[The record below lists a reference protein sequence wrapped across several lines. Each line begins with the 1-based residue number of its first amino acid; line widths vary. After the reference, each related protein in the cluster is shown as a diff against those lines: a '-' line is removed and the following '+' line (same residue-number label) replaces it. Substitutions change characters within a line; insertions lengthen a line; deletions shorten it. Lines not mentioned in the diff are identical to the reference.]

1 MFALVGLLLLVP
13 FAEAGVGLSSEMIG
27 VTTSLTPEK
36 ELSTALVQTQN
47 SRGLVDPN
55 RFSFQNTIGMSF
67 RSGGREGLSQ
77 YYLNTITYKAAKPLT
92 IQAQVGLEN
101 NLYGSP
107 IIGPSGRGGNVRIVV
122 PYLRALYQPRPN
134 IQIEIQFSNRPHYYG
149 YGGATR
155 IESDPGLR

>member
-1 MFALVGLLLLVP
+1 MFKSSIFALAVLFLSAP
-13 FAEAGVGLSSEMIG
+13 FAEAGVGLSSETVD

-36 ELSTALVQTQN
+36 EFSTALVQTQKFK
-47 SRGLVDPN
+47 GLFDSS

-67 RSGGREGLSQ
+67 RSGGRGGLSQ

-92 IQAQVGLEN
+92 IQAQVGLEH

-107 IIGPSGRGGNVRIVV
+107 AIGPSGRGGNVRIVV

-149 YGGATR
+149 YGGGY
-155 IESDPGLR
+155 PY